1 MEAAV
6 EVDRGGEILAEI
18 ASKGDFPAAAQ
29 AIERLQRVARKEDC
43 TALSLAHVI
52 LQDAGLSSKVLRIVN
67 SAFYRSRGVPV
78 STITRAVILL
88 GFDRICE
95 LATGLLLIE
104 QFVQHGRNNVVLRE
118 NLRRS
123 LRCGIVAQALSEKIS
138 CGVPEEAYLLGM
150 FSNLGVLW
158 LATHYPAHLGRA
170 VELEKSGAAGSLEQ
184 GIVKAT
190 GVSSAQIAAQLLEQ
204 WSLPSNYTGHF
215 LRQAARESDAPRLS
229 SDRWSALVELADAYA
244 RQAERSPEPATALLS
259 QIEKALS
266 LSPEQSLALF
276 ERAEGEMR
284 EQVKIL
290 GLEPPPPPP
299 SAATSVAARSGA
311 PGRGSGLASPGEPQ
325 RAADGSAAAEVAE
338 SANALALGIVTE
350 ITHAILMRD
359 DINHVLGVVLE
370 GIARSGRYDAVVL
383 ALITVQRDRLVGR
396 LAYGEGVQQQ
406 LSKIS
411 APLAPGSGLLAEAVI
426 ERRPRI
432 VATGLAASLLPP
444 GAPVP
449 SIPCASFLIEPLVV
463 RDRAVGVILATR
475 RVAGSVSSSDLALL
489 QTFSN
494 LAGIALAEIGG
505 RSAPG

>member
-1 MEAAV
+1 MEAAL
-6 EVDRGGEILAEI
+6 EVDRGDEILAEI

-95 LATGLLLIE
+95 LATGLLLLE
-104 QFVQHGRNNVVLRE
+104 QFVQQGRGNAVLRE

-123 LRCGIVAQALSEKIS
+123 LRCGIVAQALSERVS

-158 LATHYPAHLGRA
+158 LATHYPEQLGRA
-170 VELEKSGAAGSLEQ
+170 LEFEKNGTTSSLEQ

-204 WSLPSNYTGHF
+204 WSLPANYTGYF
-215 LRQAARESDAPRLS
+215 VRQAARESDALRLS
-229 SDRWSALVELADAYA
+229 ADRLSAMIELADAYA
-244 RQAERSPEPATALLS
+244 RQAERSPEPQSALLA
-259 QIEKALS
+259 QMEKVLS
-266 LSPEQSLALF
+266 LSREQSLALF
-276 ERAEGEMR
+276 ERVEGEMR

-290 GLEPPPPPP
+290 GLEPPPPPAP
-299 SAATSVAARSGA
+299 AAPSVAVRSSA
-311 PGRGSGLASPGEPQ
+311 PGSASGTSPADPRNAASAGIV
-325 RAADGSAAAEVAE
+325 AEVAD

-350 ITHAILMRD
+350 ITHAILTRD
-359 DINHVLGVVLE
+359 DINHVLGAILE

-383 ALITVQRDRLVGR
+383 ALVTVQRDRLVGR

-411 APLAPGSGLLAEAVI
+411 APLTAGSGLLAEAVA
-426 ERRPRI
+426 ERRPR
-432 VATGLAASLLPP
+432 VVGTGLAASLLPP

-449 SIPCASFLIEPLVV
+449 AIPCASFLIEPLVV

-475 RVAGSVSSSDLALL
+475 RVAGSVSANDLPLV

-505 RSAPG
+505 RSTPA